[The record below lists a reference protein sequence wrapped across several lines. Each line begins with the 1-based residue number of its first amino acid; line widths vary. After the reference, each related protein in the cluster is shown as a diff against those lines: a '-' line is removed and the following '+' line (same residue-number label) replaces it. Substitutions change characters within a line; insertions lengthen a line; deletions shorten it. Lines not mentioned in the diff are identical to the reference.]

1 MTDGLQ
7 CNSLQSTFGSAVHF
21 PDDDPDF
28 IVWDAKQQEVR
39 SACRITP
46 TSTQQVSEIL
56 NVLTSNWCRFAIKSG
71 GHARNA
77 DDSVSAGGATIDLVE
92 MKSVEFLENESWA
105 KVGAGHTLGSLY
117 EALEARNLS
126 FVGGRTADVG
136 IGGYL
141 LGGGLS
147 NWSPKYGL
155 AVDNILE
162 YEVSQGRMRL
172 KRAFA
177 NKDRL
182 SWQTPPLSPS
192 TSTRIR
198 ISTSLSAAA

>member
-1 MTDGLQ
+1 M
-7 CNSLQSTFGSAVHF
+7 
-21 PDDDPDF
+21 
-28 IVWDAKQQEVR
+28 
-39 SACRITP
+39 
-46 TSTQQVSEIL
+46 
-56 NVLTSNWCRFAIKSG
+56 
-71 GHARNA
+71 
-77 DDSVSAGGATIDLVE
+77 TIDVVE

-147 NWSPKYGL
+147 NWSPTYGL

-162 YEVSQGRMRL
+162 YEVFEGLMRW
-172 KRAFA
+172 KRIFA
-177 NKDRL
+177 KSYRLFWRTLRL
-182 SWQTPPLSPS
+182 S
-192 TSTRIR
+192 
-198 ISTSLSAAA
+198 